1 MGSGKLFTLI
11 ELLIVIAIIAILA
24 ALLLPALNKARDRAR
39 TISCTSNLKQFGT
52 AVTMYAG
59 ESGDWM
65 PEAANWFPSESALL
79 APYLGISRTEENTAA
94 RGRYLLPVAQERK
107 GVLFCPAV
115 PDALPGVTLNNAPYY
130 TSCYSAVGV
139 TQAPGCIAWTN
150 SGGEVFKLGQIKS
163 GAILM
168 TEIHYAYSREEGGKN
183 WRYGQRQ
190 FRNSFDQNY
199 MARVHG
205 GLGANF
211 LFVDGAARL
220 ILNPRRGMFD
230 EYTLVYQP

>member
-1 MGSGKLFTLI
+1 MCQRYGFNVGADKFSLLTIENGKNKHYAPIGMDIDFPKPKISLRQ
-11 ELLIVIAIIAILA
+11 A
-24 ALLLPALNKARDRAR
+24 A
-39 TISCTSNLKQFGT
+39 
-52 AVTMYAG
+52 
-59 ESGDWM
+59 
-65 PEAANWFPSESALL
+65 SESALL

-168 TEIHYAYSREEGGKN
+168 TEIHYAYSREEGGKS